1 MDIFGFFDYKPKDFV
16 NKSVNDIL
24 DMKQS
29 KVKENFEKKY
39 ETDEVYMNEL
49 TEDQKKAIFLLRV
62 LKKGLSKE
70 DKDNIF
76 SLCDI
81 ENDNSHFRSKR
92 ESMREPSI
100 KKTPKPSRQSSM
112 SPGNKSA
119 SQSQPQQTEDE
130 DEYKEPSTE
139 DEEEEYKEPSTEEQP
154 QQTGGKKHKKRK
166 TNRKRKGKKKTQ
178 KNNNNK

>member
-70 DKDNIF
+70 DKDNIL

-81 ENDNSHFRSKR
+81 EYNK
-92 ESMREPSI
+92 SMFKTTSGSNI

-119 SQSQPQQTEDE
+119 SQSQPQQTEY
-130 DEYKEPSTE
+130 EYKEPSTE
-139 DEEEEYKEPSTEEQP
+139 DEEEEEDKEPSTEEQP

-178 KNNNNK
+178 KNNNNI

>member
-39 ETDEVYMNEL
+39 EANEVYMNEI

-70 DKDNIF
+70 DKDNTL
-76 SLCDI
+76 SLCNI
-81 ENDNSHFRSKR
+81 ENDNSPFKTRINK
-92 ESMREPSI
+92 SMGEPSI
-100 KKTPKPSRQSSM
+100 KEDRNTSRRSM

-119 SQSQPQQTEDE
+119 SSHQI
-130 DEYKEPSTE
+130 E
-139 DEEEEYKEPSTEEQP
+139 DEEPPKETSMESEEVEGTEEQP
-154 QQTGGKKHKKRK
+154 QQEGGKKHKKRK
-166 TNRKRKGKKKTQ
+166 TNRKRKGKKRTQ
-178 KNNNNK
+178 KRKY